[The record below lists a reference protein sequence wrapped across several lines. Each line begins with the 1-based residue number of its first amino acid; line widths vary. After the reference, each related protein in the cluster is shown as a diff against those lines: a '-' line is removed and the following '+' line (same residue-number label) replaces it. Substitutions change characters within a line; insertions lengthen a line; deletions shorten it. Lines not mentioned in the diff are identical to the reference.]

1 MPGDETSNKPQE
13 PVEVELSLPLEAAEA
28 LHATLEALL
37 EGGRDE
43 AALQRTYRILAWRIL
58 AAKGGTGLTGR
69 IAELAREARSVE
81 EYEATR
87 DGSLGPLLD
96 SLESAE
102 NRDP

>member
-1 MPGDETSNKPQE
+1 MSGHE
-13 PVEVELSLPLEAAEA
+13 PTVDLRLPLETAED
-28 LHATLEALL
+28 LHAVLEDLL
-37 EGGRDE
+37 ESGRE
-43 AALQRTYRILAWRIL
+43 GAALERAYRILAWRIL
-58 AAKGGTGLTGR
+58 AAKGGTGLTGWM
-69 IAELAREARSVE
+69 AELAREARSVE